1 MDAGDGPPPKP
12 KRRFV
17 GRLSV
22 RTASSAVAPADA
34 PHDAAER
41 TGERDALL
49 NGPPPT
55 LLPPGVVGEIPPKRP
70 PRPARGKRPAL
81 PPLSKGRMGMYKP
94 SAPQVSQTAAPQP
107 QPSPTPQPQPQP
119 EPEPQPQ
126 PELLLPEPELMPD
139 AVLLLEPEPVSDLEP
154 EPEPQ
159 VRRSVSFAADEAADG
174 PGLKPL
180 AAAEPSV
187 AEPEAEPEPE
197 PEPELEPEAGPE
209 PEPEPEPEAEPDS
222 DSDEET
228 EPITVAAVVH
238 ATIKF
243 LIIGVDYTT
252 AFVLAFCWW
261 LRTSVFS
268 LGYGLI
274 FSYLVV
280 LKPTRYDESLS
291 AWRVPRGWM
300 AASVNAAIALL
311 LHFIFGLIDLFDG
324 FGLAEERTSAG
335 DFFVDIG
342 MLPPLETSR
351 MRFILPDLLIVSVG
365 GCTFFV
371 RRMRKR
377 KQKREKENEAARRQ
391 AEGGA
396 SRRGMQA
403 MRNSSR
409 AMASMA
415 SGACLFST
423 FPTPN
428 LLHHF

>member
-1 MDAGDGPPPKP
+1 
-12 KRRFV
+12 
-17 GRLSV
+17 
-22 RTASSAVAPADA
+22 
-34 PHDAAER
+34 
-41 TGERDALL
+41 
-49 NGPPPT
+49 
-55 LLPPGVVGEIPPKRP
+55 
-70 PRPARGKRPAL
+70 
-81 PPLSKGRMGMYKP
+81 
-94 SAPQVSQTAAPQP
+94 
-107 QPSPTPQPQPQP
+107 
-119 EPEPQPQ
+119 
-126 PELLLPEPELMPD
+126 MPD

-154 EPEPQ
+154 EPETQ
-159 VRRSVSFAADEAADG
+159 VRRSVSFAADEAEDAPELTSSVPLSITVTTIMGQATPLDVQSTDTIGAVKAMIEEKDGVPVARQRLVFDDTPQEDGAMLGAVGVGDGAMIHLIMKAD
-174 PGLKPL
+174 
-180 AAAEPSV
+180 
-187 AEPEAEPEPE
+187 EPEPE
-197 PEPELEPEAGPE
+197 PEPELEAGAGPE
-209 PEPEPEPEAEPDS
+209 PEPEPEPEPDAGPEPEPEPEPEPDS

-238 ATIKF
+238 AAIKF

-335 DFFVDIG
+335 EFFVDIG

-377 KQKREKENEAARRQ
+377 KQKREKENEAARREKLL
-391 AEGGA
+391 AEGGV

-403 MRNSSR
+403 IRNSSR

-415 SGACLFST
+415 GGACLFPA
-423 FPTPN
+423 FHTPN
-428 LLHHF
+428 MPHDF